1 MSGRVLGWIAVA
13 LALSWGV
20 AWATKGGD
28 EPRKACSLV
37 FSTGYRVDGVPVVV
51 TKAQQAKGLSDRA
64 SPGVGMLFDFG
75 TPAPLAFW
83 MKDTRFPLSIGFFDG
98 MGRLIR
104 DSEHMKAESIDYH
117 LSLDPARYALE
128 LPAGEF
134 AAHHIKQGTQMQ
146 VENCRK
152 L

>member
-1 MSGRVLGWIAVA
+1 MAWMALA

-20 AWATKGGD
+20 AWAMKGGD

-37 FSTGYRVDGVPVVV
+37 FSTGYRIAGVPVAEN
-51 TKAQQAKGLSDRA
+51 KAQQAKGLSNRA
-64 SPGVGMLFDFG
+64 SPGPGMLFDFG

-98 MGRLIR
+98 QGRLIR
-104 DSEHMKAESIDYH
+104 DGEQMVAESIDYH

-128 LPAGEF
+128 LPAGAF
-134 AAHHIKQGTQMQ
+134 KAHHITKGTRMQ
-146 VENCRK
+146 VESCRN